1 MVYVIAR
8 PRRFRELV
16 GVPINVRALWW
27 TRADGSV
34 VAFSQAVNKVG
45 QIFDARAEPKTSG
58 IAAAPSAM
66 AAVAN
71 VTVARDANRYAI
83 NFLYN
88 Q

>member
-1 MVYVIAR
+1 MVFVIAR

-45 QIFDARAEPKTSG
+45 QIFDARAGSSSTP
-58 IAAAPSAM
+58 P
-66 AAVAN
+66 
-71 VTVARDANRYAI
+71 AR
-83 NFLYN
+83 N
-88 Q
+88 QSQKRQELQQRRQRWPQ